1 MWVLYSSQTA
11 IVVNIILAIFLM
23 LFFKNGL
30 EIYNSLA
37 VKDEEA
43 VSGKFTNFAQYENMN
58 ELDNNNIALGGG
70 NLDKISG

>member
-11 IVVNIILAIFLM
+11 IVVNIILAIFLI
-23 LFFKNGL
+23 LFFKNGM

-58 ELDNNNIALGGG
+58 ELDNNNIAMGGG
-70 NLDKISG
+70 NLDRLSG